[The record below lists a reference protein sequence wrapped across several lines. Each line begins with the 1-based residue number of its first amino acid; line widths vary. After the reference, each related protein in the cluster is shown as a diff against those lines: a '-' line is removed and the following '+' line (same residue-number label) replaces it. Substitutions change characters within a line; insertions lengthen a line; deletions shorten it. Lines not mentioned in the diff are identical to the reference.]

1 MSNIDGNICK
11 AIITQGV
18 VARAIQLHQRVKMK
32 RALRSRV
39 DHSRSFDLR
48 RNTNQAMTIVRQG
61 ERKSSPSS
69 DDPFNYSR
77 MASTRFG
84 SRTPFAKGKGPKPHH
99 KANRDWENIRIFLEL
114 LVKEIGTGNRPH
126 MSITQNGYRSLS

>member
-1 MSNIDGNICK
+1 MSNIDGNISK

-48 RNTNQAMTIVRQG
+48 RNTNHAMTIVRQG

-69 DDPFNYSR
+69 DDPFNYR
-77 MASTRFG
+77 LIKKVASSEQSG
-84 SRTPFAKGKGPKPHH
+84 L
-99 KANRDWENIRIFLEL
+99 I
-114 LVKEIGTGNRPH
+114 
-126 MSITQNGYRSLS
+126 MRS